1 MNCLRRNKGDM
12 GIGEKA
18 SVECVF
24 TLSWLQAIGD
34 QMDLSVQLRDQIQTL
49 RLQLQLLNNILMCTE
64 HCSEDLELNYFLE
77 DVGEVVSD
85 IHSSLFNISYGKIQ
99 EFDSIVMNALENM
112 NVIKTDIVLIHVL
125 FSKLSC
131 SRGQMS
137 DGILLEFLEMST
149 ENLKGLMKS
158 KADLLAP
165 LKQQIEILEKK
176 LRLLRNF
183 FHFARNG
190 YIEHENLGH
199 LATVIG
205 AVVYKLGCLGALYW
219 IDEMDDDMASR
230 LRLKLC
236 QLLQK
241 IELVMPE
248 VKLILIKFQKASM
261 LLQSNKTTVTDKLLW
276 DFVYFIIENLKEFIK
291 GMEVSDDQVES
302 LYVEFGLLR
311 TSLINQ
317 QRLVKKLLSE
327 SYRVY
332 IRSNCAIKM
341 VDLLTRT
348 EAVSKEAATIMN
360 SFGIHDTSDE
370 DRALGIN
377 FSCFD
382 LLEKFISF
390 RAEGMQDLQSHIMKQ
405 RENSQPP
412 KYDPLNCLECQ
423 EKHKGLSAELKD
435 AIQRLKMKFGYL
447 QLILRRWSGEDC
459 DFGIIT
465 EVIKAT
471 SPYCHKACVAIKYGK
486 LDSALLNLTSVL
498 SYVNNNEELRLR
510 VKEAKNRFQVSS
522 SSSVMT
528 MPVQLAGDF
537 VDFLIKNVV
546 YLLHYNLYFISSAKK
561 KMEVFEAKL
570 RFLRGFLNFTSKWCI
585 ESEKLKK
592 LLTRIGTMADNAAH
606 LSYWCFDDEVKE
618 QMADEVKLITSY
630 LLEMIFPIDVEVR
643 EIYPQ
648 VLKASE
654 SSLPETPTRAE
665 LVVAFVDSLMA
676 NLMDLH
682 NGKVCGMIPRWESWQ
697 IQTLCQGLGFLK
709 AMIKDLSDQCVE
721 HNTLNNLLMYIE
733 TEVSKIR
740 PGTMKMNVGVLNFLV
755 VIKLIKTD
763 IYLKDVES
771 SKTILTVSL
780 KEETSTMSKELKSLI
795 TDVLGLED
803 YYANLDKLNDY
814 LRHIEAVGDQLQ
826 SVRYL
831 FCMQN
836 VNEDTDRMM
845 HFAMFEFRVKIRTI
859 KAEVSLV
866 KLLDKI
872 PVPVKDKI
880 ETLQEELQFLVNHLG
895 QYSEPEKLND
905 LLIGIDDIVTQT
917 GTTIDSFNL
926 NESNKEIASKVNIG
940 ISGLLEKIELLKK
953 NSQQICHRFP
963 DLRRTYVPRT
973 AVLCF
978 IDYLI
983 EKLKQFLDC
992 KGNVISQLKNQIER
1006 VQGELMSVRYLIG
1019 EVAQG
1024 SYEHEELKDLFTR
1037 SLYVAYEVEY
1047 VVGLSSSGIGDTFL
1061 YHRLRN
1067 ATNEIILAKTKFK
1080 EIYEKKNGVSSNSFI
1095 ITDKIQGASNVNS
1108 GIVDDVVV
1116 GFEDVVDTILEKL
1129 VRGSSQR
1136 DVISIVGMTGIGK
1149 TTVARKI
1156 YNICVNEHYFDVCSW
1171 CRVSTAYVKKELLVD
1186 LLCQIVELPDKIDD
1200 MPEDALSDKLRKG
1213 LLEKRYLIIIDDIWS
1228 TKEWEYLQ
1236 RHFPDD
1242 NSGSRIIITTQ
1253 MNEVAQNAKSY
1264 SNRLSLRPL
1273 DHKESWTLL
1282 QEKLQYE
1289 ETHQPDLVDIGKQI
1303 AKKCHGLP
1311 LSVVLVAGLLSRVEK
1326 TPGCWRQVS
1335 ESLSV
1340 VGGTRTTYHAI
1351 ELSYKHLPEH
1361 LKRCFLYFGV
1371 FSEDKEIPVSKLT
1384 RLWIAE
1390 GFVLE
1395 KDTKSSEEVA
1405 EEYLMDLI
1413 GRNLVINSKTTS
1425 RGRVKAC
1432 QVHDAVRNFCLL
1444 KSKEEDFLQRVPETD
1459 SPHSFP
1465 QKPEQHRVFVFS
1477 EQEDFANWRPS
1488 DLPVRSLLF
1497 KAVSY
1502 VLPCYSFDISFV
1514 LSQFKLLLV
1523 LDLWSLNMDGS
1534 FPREMQFLIHLRY
1547 LAVRIDTNTIPS
1559 FIDNLRNLETFLVKG
1574 RRGEIALPDT
1584 LWNMVRL
1591 RHLHVDNRASF
1602 ALLKDRKE
1610 FYEYSYQLEN
1620 LKTFSSPILAF
1631 EEDSRKIMRRLP
1643 NLQKLRCWFVESW
1656 ESYPNRFK
1664 GKCNRFPALDFLAQL
1679 ESLKVFYCG
1688 HQVLHPCEFNFPSNL
1703 KKLTLSNFR
1712 LPWIEISKLAMSLPN
1727 LEVLDLKFRACND
1740 KLWEVGYGEFPKLKI
1755 LKLDR
1760 LNIEK
1765 WKAPEDAF
1773 PRLQHL
1779 VLQKCK
1785 HLEEI
1790 PESMDTLQTID
1801 VQWCTH
1807 SAVKSAIKIWKDQ
1820 RELGNDGFKVSIQ
1833 PLDCD
1838 PRASPLGFLFN
1849 SE

>member
-1 MNCLRRNKGDM
+1 M

-24 TLSWLQAIGD
+24 ALSWLQAIGD

-64 HCSEDLELNYFLE
+64 HCSEDMELNYFLE
-77 DVGEVVSD
+77 GVGEVVSD
-85 IHSSLFNISYGKIQ
+85 IHSSLFNINYGNIQ
-99 EFDSIVMNALENM
+99 ELDSIVMNALENM
-112 NVIKTDIVLIHVL
+112 NVIKTDIVLLHVL

-131 SRGQMS
+131 SQGQMS
-137 DGILLEFLEMST
+137 DGILLEFLEMSM

-165 LKQQIEILEKK
+165 LKEQIGILEEK

-205 AVVYKLGCLGALYW
+205 ALVYKMGCLGALYW

-248 VKLILIKFQKASM
+248 VILILIKFQKASM
-261 LLQSNKTTVTDKLLW
+261 LLQSNKTTITDKLLW
-276 DFVYFIIENLKEFIK
+276 DFVYLIIENLKEFIK
-291 GMEVSDDQVES
+291 GMGVLDDQVES
-302 LYVEFGLLR
+302 LYVEFRLLR
-311 TSLINQ
+311 TSLIKQ

-348 EAVSKEAATIMN
+348 EAVSKEAATKMN
-360 SFGIHDTSDE
+360 SFGILDTSDE

-390 RAEGMQDLQSHIMKQ
+390 SAEGMQDLQSHIMKQ
-405 RENSQPP
+405 RENAQPP
-412 KYDPLNCLECQ
+412 EYDPLNCLECQ

-435 AIQRLKMKFGYL
+435 AIQRLKLKFGFL
-447 QLILRRWSGEDC
+447 QLILRWWSGEDC
-459 DFGIIT
+459 DLRLIHK
-465 EVIKAT
+465 VIKA
-471 SPYCHKACVAIKYGK
+471 SSAYCHKACVAINYGR
-486 LDSALLNLTSVL
+486 LDSAFSNLEYVL
-498 SYVNNNEELRLR
+498 SDVNNNKELGLW
-510 VKEAKNRFQVSS
+510 VKEGNYHFQVSS
-522 SSSVMT
+522 SHSVLA
-528 MPVQLAGDF
+528 QLVGDF
-537 VDFLIKNVV
+537 VDLLIKNVV
-546 YLLHYNLYFISSAKK
+546 YLLHYKLCFISSAKT
-561 KMEVFEAKL
+561 KMEAFEEKL

-585 ESEKLKK
+585 QSEKLKK
-592 LLTRIGTMADNAAH
+592 LITCIGTMADNAAR

-618 QMADEVKLITSY
+618 QMADKVKLITSY
-630 LLEMIFPIDVEVR
+630 LLEMIIPIDVEVR

-665 LVVAFVDSLMA
+665 ILVAFVDSLME

-682 NGKVCGMIPRWESWQ
+682 NGKVRGMIPRWESSQ
-697 IQTLCQGLGFLK
+697 IQTLCQGLRFLK

-721 HNTLNNLLMYIE
+721 HNMLNNLLMYIE

-740 PGTMKMNVGVLNFLV
+740 PGTRKMNVEVLNFLV

-780 KEETSTMSKELKSLI
+780 KVETSTLSKELKSLI
-795 TDVLGLED
+795 TDVLGLVD

-814 LRHIEAVGDQLQ
+814 LRHIEAVADQLQ

-836 VNEDTDRMM
+836 VNEDTDRMVR
-845 HFAMFEFRVKIRTI
+845 FAMLEFLVKIRTI

-866 KLLDKI
+866 KLLEKI
-872 PVPVKDKI
+872 SVSVVPVKDKI
-880 ETLQEELQFLVNHLG
+880 ETIQEELEFLVNHLG
-895 QYSEPEKLND
+895 QYSEPEKLSD

-926 NESNKEIASKVNIG
+926 NEINKEIASKVNIG

-963 DLRRTYVPRT
+963 DLKRTYVPRT
-973 AVLCF
+973 AELCF

-1019 EVAQG
+1019 EVAQD
-1024 SYEHEELKDLFTR
+1024 SSEHEELKNLFTR

-1061 YHRLRN
+1061 YHRLCN
-1067 ATNEIILAKTKFK
+1067 ATKEIILTKTKFK

-1095 ITDKIQGASNVNS
+1095 ITDKIQGASNVNC
-1108 GIVDDVVV
+1108 GIVDDVV
-1116 GFEDVVDTILEKL
+1116 
-1129 VRGSSQR
+1129 
-1136 DVISIVGMTGIGK
+1136 
-1149 TTVARKI
+1149 
-1156 YNICVNEHYFDVCSW
+1156 
-1171 CRVSTAYVKKELLVD
+1171 
-1186 LLCQIVELPDKIDD
+1186 IVELPDKIDG
-1200 MPEDALSDKLRKG
+1200 MPEDALSEKLK
-1213 LLEKRYLIIIDDIWS
+1213 K
-1228 TKEWEYLQ
+1228 
-1236 RHFPDD
+1236 D
-1242 NSGSRIIITTQ
+1242 NS
-1253 MNEVAQNAKSY
+1253 Y
-1264 SNRLSLRPL
+1264 
-1273 DHKESWTLL
+1273 
-1282 QEKLQYE
+1282 
-1289 ETHQPDLVDIGKQI
+1289 
-1303 AKKCHGLP
+1303 
-1311 LSVVLVAGLLSRVEK
+1311 
-1326 TPGCWRQVS
+1326 
-1335 ESLSV
+1335 
-1340 VGGTRTTYHAI
+1340 
-1351 ELSYKHLPEH
+1351 
-1361 LKRCFLYFGV
+1361 
-1371 FSEDKEIPVSKLT
+1371 
-1384 RLWIAE
+1384 
-1390 GFVLE
+1390 
-1395 KDTKSSEEVA
+1395 
-1405 EEYLMDLI
+1405 
-1413 GRNLVINSKTTS
+1413 
-1425 RGRVKAC
+1425 
-1432 QVHDAVRNFCLL
+1432 
-1444 KSKEEDFLQRVPETD
+1444 VP
-1459 SPHSFP
+1459 
-1465 QKPEQHRVFVFS
+1465 
-1477 EQEDFANWRPS
+1477 
-1488 DLPVRSLLF
+1488 
-1497 KAVSY
+1497 
-1502 VLPCYSFDISFV
+1502 PCYSFDISFV
-1514 LSQFKLLLV
+1514 LRQFKLLLV
-1523 LDLWSLNMDGS
+1523 LDLGSLNMGSS
-1534 FPREMQFLIHLRY
+1534 FPSEVQFLIHLRY
-1547 LAVRIDTNTIPS
+1547 LAVRIDTNDIPS

-1602 ALLKDRKE
+1602 ALLEYRKE
-1610 FYEYSYQLEN
+1610 LLKYSYQLEN
-1620 LKTFSSPILAF
+1620 LKTFSSPILARG
-1631 EEDSRKIMRRLP
+1631 EHSIKIIRRLP

-1656 ESYPNRFK
+1656 EGYSKRFK
-1664 GKCNRFPALDFLAQL
+1664 GKCNQFPALDFLAQL

-1712 LPWIEISKLAMSLPN
+1712 LPWCEISKIAKSLPN
-1727 LEVLDLKFRACND
+1727 LEVLYLKFRACND
-1740 KLWEVGYGEFPKLKI
+1740 KRWEVGYEEFPKLKI

-1765 WKAPEDAF
+1765 WEAPEDAF
-1773 PRLQHL
+1773 PRLQRL

-1790 PESMDTLQTID
+1790 PESMDFMDTLQTID
-1801 VQWCTH
+1801 VHWCTH
-1807 SAVKSAIKIWKDQ
+1807 SAVNSAIRIWKNQHD
-1820 RELGNDGFKVSIQ
+1820 ELGNDGFKVSIQ

-1838 PRASPLGFLFN
+1838 PRASPLGLLNMQFN